1 MSNAIVRVIY
11 KEHTA
16 SCYHP
21 NNGSLSQLGR
31 ILIDE
36 LEEIHHFRSNMISE
50 YIHLLKNMEVVSKNS
65 KPTEEQKQRLLPY
78 THINLEQLDSHN
90 SWSSLLYGTR
100 ESLDAMLRAG
110 IYCDT
115 NISPENLGT
124 VYTIDLFSRT
134 IHVLSYADGCQQ
146 TYRFE
151 DASVV
156 RRAWEHDLLWLPD
169 EAPAPAQVQVQN

>member
-1 MSNAIVRVIY
+1 MSYALVRVIY
-11 KEHTA
+11 KGYSAT
-16 SCYHP
+16 CYHP
-21 NNGSLSQLGR
+21 TNGSVSQLGR
-31 ILIDE
+31 RLVDE

-65 KPTEEQKQRLLPY
+65 IPTEEQKIRLLPY
-78 THINLEQLDSHN
+78 THINLEQLNSQN

-115 NISPENLGT
+115 NLAPHSFGT
-124 VYTIDLFSRT
+124 VYTINLLSRT
-134 IHVLSYADGCQQ
+134 INVFSYEEGSEQ

-151 DASVV
+151 DAPVT
-156 RRAWEHDLLWLPD
+156 RRAFECGLLWLPD
-169 EAPAPAQVQVQN
+169 DEPAQTNAQI

>member
-11 KEHTA
+11 KEHSA

-21 NNGSLSQLGR
+21 THGSLSQLGCS
-31 ILIDE
+31 LI
-36 LEEIHHFRSNMISE
+36 EEIHHFRSNIISE

-65 KPTEEQKQRLLPY
+65 TPTEEQKQHLLPY

-115 NISPENLGT
+115 NITPENLGT
-124 VYTIDLFSRT
+124 EYTIDLLSRT
-134 IHVLSYADGCQQ
+134 IHVMASSKQQ

-151 DASVV
+151 DTADSKM
-156 RRAWEHDLLWLPD
+156 RQAWEHDLLWLPD
-169 EAPAPAQVQVQN
+169 DTQVAAVQI

>member
-1 MSNAIVRVIY
+1 MSNALVRVIY
-11 KEHTA
+11 KGYSA

-21 NNGSLSQLGR
+21 TNGSVSHLGR
-31 ILIDE
+31 RLIDE

-65 KPTEEQKQRLLPY
+65 TPTEDQKTRLLPY
-78 THINLEQLDSHN
+78 THINLEQPNSEN

-110 IYCDT
+110 IYCDAT
-115 NISPENLGT
+115 LSPHSLGT
-124 VYTIDLFSRT
+124 IYTIDLFSRT
-134 IHVLSYADGCQQ
+134 IQVLRYDEGDQQ

-151 DASVV
+151 DAPVT
-156 RRAWEHDLLWLPD
+156 RRAFERNLLWLPD
-169 EAPAPAQVQVQN
+169 EAPPAAVQI